1 MCPVYVQTKLKCARF
16 LPRMLPQTQNLI
28 NITTTI
34 QSSPCFLR
42 TLRSRTNACLGLPE
56 ENYLNLIN
64 KTRAIHAEKT
74 GCRSNISYQQQKKI
88 HINIP
93 TCILLMPLF
102 SPYFSLPTLIL
113 SSIYPTHKVYHQA
126 KKNKT
131 TTKVMVIRKNM
142 RFASTLWD
150 HDRAQLLAYI
160 IQLRKL
166 KASPS
171 TFPNLDD
178 SRTQSSY
185 SI

>member
-1 MCPVYVQTKLKCARF
+1 MSFLGYLMCPVYVQTKLKCARF

-42 TLRSRTNACLGLPE
+42 TLRSRTNACLDLPE

-113 SSIYPTHKVYHQA
+113 SSIYSTHPLYYQA
-126 KKNKT
+126 KKIKPQQ
-131 TTKVMVIRKNM
+131 K
-142 RFASTLWD
+142 
-150 HDRAQLLAYI
+150 
-160 IQLRKL
+160 
-166 KASPS
+166 
-171 TFPNLDD
+171 
-178 SRTQSSY
+178 
-185 SI
+185 

>member
-1 MCPVYVQTKLKCARF
+1 MSFLGYLMCPVYVQTKLKCARF

-93 TCILLMPLF
+93 TCTLLMPLF

-113 SSIYPTHKVYHQA
+113 SSIYPTHKVYYRA
-126 KKNKT
+126 KRNK
-131 TTKVMVIRKNM
+131 KIKP
-142 RFASTLWD
+142 
-150 HDRAQLLAYI
+150 Q
-160 IQLRKL
+160 QK
-166 KASPS
+166 
-171 TFPNLDD
+171 
-178 SRTQSSY
+178 
-185 SI
+185 